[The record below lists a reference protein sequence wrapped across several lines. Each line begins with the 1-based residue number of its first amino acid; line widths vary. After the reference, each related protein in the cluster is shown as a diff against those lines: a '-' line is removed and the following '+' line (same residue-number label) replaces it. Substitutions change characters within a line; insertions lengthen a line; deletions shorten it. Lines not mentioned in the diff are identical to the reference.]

1 MHQVFVNLSLHYFPL
16 NWKISCQPNDAQ
28 PKIMPGLLE
37 HAIRAR
43 SPWRRDRITRVF
55 VSEAPIV
62 GSVNTWTGCH
72 IERIIIIWLTVNVSG
87 FHLFACLKGQIT
99 HRFIFSEWHRFL
111 VAPGDH
117 MHHIPPSALF
127 KRLLVSPYESQRFLL
142 FASVNWIDLHMR
154 LLFTKKKKRG
164 TDVSYFGGITL
175 FLYELFCLCFVLIES
190 WSRRAEKTMRAVE
203 WKCLLKCV
211 WRSFS
216 HQGYT
221 VVISYKSLEWYIW
234 LKSHWYS
241 SIYRY
246 IKIYWYLSRNKKI
259 ITLWIA
265 RMQVHLH
272 PVWCNFVAVVWY

>member
-55 VSEAPIV
+55 LSEAPIV

-142 FASVNWIDLHMR
+142 FASVNWIDLHTR
-154 LLFTKKKKRG
+154 LLFTKKKTGNGRFLFWR
-164 TDVSYFGGITL
+164 DHPFSVWTL
-175 FLYELFCLCFVLIES
+175 LFVFCLNWI
-190 WSRRAEKTMRAVE
+190 
-203 WKCLLKCV
+203 
-211 WRSFS
+211 
-216 HQGYT
+216 
-221 VVISYKSLEWYIW
+221 
-234 LKSHWYS
+234 LKSSCWKNYES
-241 SIYRY
+241 CGMEMF
-246 IKIYWYLSRNKKI
+246 
-259 ITLWIA
+259 T
-265 RMQVHLH
+265 
-272 PVWCNFVAVVWY
+272 